1 MSNRKFRLLAI
12 LILVVIIICLMGLQP
27 VETILI
33 NFPEILLGQI
43 SLSRETKPLYPHA
56 YASEN
61 LLLNRVDSS
70 EIEKAEYIALLEDAL
85 FWESD
90 YVGFARTILSRKE
103 IITLQ
108 QILSS
113 GNHFHR
119 SADGDS
125 YLCVTRNA
133 SQIPALEPCAQGK
146 QYLDQF
152 MAYQREAQEKGA
164 VGVLQF
170 TLSDGRLA
178 EIRVFP
184 AKRGVAYTP
193 YEKNGDWWI
202 DGISPPIPLLNDLS
216 TRTTLAPIQVLWP
229 ELSASRANARAAR
242 MLGNRFNAALA
253 VVQESVAVREV
264 FGDIFE
270 IRPALGINN
279 YSNWMDSTSV
289 FLTLRV
295 QGTRGEGAVIAQ
307 GDDCFNLEMV
317 FEGGPVEDGSDYI
330 CP

>member
-1 MSNRKFRLLAI
+1 MSNRKSWLLAT

-27 VETILI
+27 LETILI
-33 NFPEILLGQI
+33 NFPEILLGQV
-43 SLSRETKPLYPHA
+43 SLARETKPLYPRD
-56 YASEN
+56 YASEDF
-61 LLLNRVDSS
+61 LLNQVDPS
-70 EIEKAEYIALLEDAL
+70 EIEKAEYIALREDVL

-90 YVGFARTILSRKE
+90 YVGFARTALSRE
-103 IITLQ
+103 EAVTLQ

-113 GNHFHR
+113 GNLFHQ

-125 YLCVTRNA
+125 YQCVTRNA
-133 SQIPALEPCAQGK
+133 SRIPALEPCAQGK

-152 MAYQREAQEKGA
+152 MAYQREAEEKGA

-184 AKRGVAYTP
+184 AERGLAYTP

-202 DGISPPIPLLNDLS
+202 DGISPPIPHINDLS
-216 TRTTLAPIQVLWP
+216 TRTTLAPIPVLWP
-229 ELSASRANARAAR
+229 ELSAGRANARAAR
-242 MLGNRFNAALA
+242 MLGNRFNATLA

-264 FGDIFE
+264 FGEILE
-270 IRPALGINN
+270 IRPTLGTNN
-279 YSNWMDSTSV
+279 YSSWMDSKSV

-295 QGTRGEGAVIAQ
+295 QGTRGGGAVIVQ
-307 GDDCFNLEMV
+307 GDDCFSLEMV
-317 FEGGPVEDGSDYI
+317 FEGGQVEDGSDYT